1 MSKKDSKP
9 DNVIPFIRES
19 RVRDAVKNE
28 YNTTLSAARL
38 KERLD
43 SVNQKMSDLK
53 EMVRKQNAYLNE
65 TGSNLVNRYA
75 AERMK
80 EEPIYQDKT
89 ETSTLDQAQLEAE
102 YRRKQDEMRKKRQQ
116 NNKSVTRSYKLSDK
130 PKRDR

>member
-1 MSKKDSKP
+1 MSKKDNKS
-9 DNVIPFIRES
+9 DNVIPFIREK
-19 RVRDAVKNE
+19 RVRDVVKNE
-28 YNTTLSAARL
+28 YDTTSSASRL

-53 EMVRKQNAYLNE
+53 EMVRKQNEYLSE

-89 ETSTLDQAQLEAE
+89 ETSTLDTAALETA
-102 YRRKQDEMRKKRQQ
+102 YRRKQDEMRKKREQ
-116 NNKSVTRSYKLSDK
+116 NNKSVTRSYNLTR
-130 PKRDR
+130 PKRDK

>member
-9 DNVIPFIRES
+9 DNVIPLIREK
-19 RVRDAVKNE
+19 RVRDVVKNE
-28 YNTTLSAARL
+28 YDTTSSADRL

-43 SVNQKMSDLK
+43 SVNQKMSDLR
-53 EMVRKQNAYLNE
+53 EMVRKQNEYLSE

-80 EEPIYQDKT
+80 EEPRYSD
-89 ETSTLDQAQLEAE
+89 EPASTLDQAQLEAE

-116 NNKSVTRSYKLSDK
+116 NNKSVTRSYNLTDK

>member
-28 YNTTLSAARL
+28 YNTTSSTDRL

-53 EMVRKQNAYLNE
+53 EMVRKQNEYLNE

-80 EEPIYQDKT
+80 EEPRYSD
-89 ETSTLDQAQLEAE
+89 EPASTLDQAQLEAE

-116 NNKSVTRSYKLSDK
+116 NNKSVTRSYNLTDK

>member
-9 DNVIPFIRES
+9 DNVIPLIREK
-19 RVRDAVKNE
+19 RVRDVVKNE
-28 YNTTLSAARL
+28 YDTTSSADRL

-43 SVNQKMSDLK
+43 SVNQKMSDLR
-53 EMVRKQNAYLNE
+53 EMVRKQNEYLSE

-80 EEPIYQDKT
+80 EEHRYSDEPA
-89 ETSTLDQAQLEAE
+89 STLDQAQLEAE

-116 NNKSVTRSYKLSDK
+116 NNKSVTRSYNLTDK

>member
-9 DNVIPFIRES
+9 DNVIPLIREK
-19 RVRDAVKNE
+19 RIRDVVKNE
-28 YNTTLSAARL
+28 YDTTSSASRL

-43 SVNQKMSDLK
+43 SVNQKMSDLR
-53 EMVRKQNAYLNE
+53 EMVRKQNEYLNE

-80 EEPIYQDKT
+80 EEPRYND
-89 ETSTLDQAQLEAE
+89 EPASTLDQAQLEAE

-116 NNKSVTRSYKLSDK
+116 NNKSVTRSYNLTDK